1 MYPLSADFSRYSLER
16 QLKFESTSTKTCGP
30 VVFLAA
36 GLTMLLLAEVFL
48 PLSGGATTGG
58 KPTG

>member
-1 MYPLSADFSRYSLER
+1 MYPLSADFSRNSLER
-16 QLKFESTSTKTCGP
+16 QLKFEFTSTRPCGP

-36 GLTMLLLAEVFL
+36 GLSMLLLAEVFL
-48 PLSGGATTGG
+48 LLSGGAITGG